1 MEEMI
6 KTKKCAK
13 CGNEY
18 PVTEFYKNNKHK
30 DGLQSYCKRCQNEVS
45 TESARRFSAK
55 KKSVIDKIETAE
67 HTTLFKVYGNP
78 KLAEFTP
85 RELMVELKSRGF
97 RWEYMLEPQRKI
109 MYDKLK

>member
-6 KTKKCAK
+6 KLKKCAK

-18 PVTEFYKNNKHK
+18 PVTEFYKNIKNK
-30 DGLQSYCKRCQNEVS
+30 DGLQSYCKKCKAEVAK
-45 TESARRFSAK
+45 EYARRFADK
-55 KKSVIDKIETAE
+55 KQSVIEKVGTAE
-67 HTTLFKVYGNP
+67 HTTLIKVYGNP

-85 RELMVELKSRGF
+85 RELMIELKARGF

>member
-18 PVTEFYKNNKHK
+18 PVTEYYKNHRSK
-30 DGLQSYCKRCQNEVS
+30 DGLQSYCKRCHAE
-45 TESARRFSAK
+45 ESRKSAKRFSEK
-55 KKSVIDKIETAE
+55 KKDLIDRIDTAE
-67 HTTLFKVYGNP
+67 HATLLKVYGNP

-85 RELMVELKSRGF
+85 RELMVELKARGF

>member
-6 KTKKCAK
+6 KLKKCAK

-18 PVTEFYKNNKHK
+18 PVTEFYKNNKNK
-30 DGLQSYCKRCQNEVS
+30 DGLQSYCKKCHADMARDYAKRKSS
-45 TESARRFSAK
+45 TDR
-55 KKSVIDKIETAE
+55 VETAE
-67 HTTLFKVYGNP
+67 HTTLIKVYGNP

-85 RELMVELKSRGF
+85 RELMIELKARGF

>member
-1 MEEMI
+1 MEETI
-6 KTKKCAK
+6 KLKKCAK

-18 PVTEFYKNNKHK
+18 PVTEYYKNSKNK
-30 DGLQSYCKRCQNEVS
+30 DGLQSYCKSCHAAAAR
-45 TESARRFSAK
+45 ESSKRFSEK
-55 KKSVIDKIETAE
+55 RKDLIDRVETAE
-67 HTTLFKVYGNP
+67 HTTLIKVYGNP

-85 RELMVELKSRGF
+85 RELMVELKARGF

>member
-6 KTKKCAK
+6 KLKKCAK

-18 PVTEFYKNNKHK
+18 PATEFYKNNKNK
-30 DGLQSYCKRCQNEVS
+30 DGLQSYCKRCQAEVAK
-45 TESARRFSAK
+45 ESAKRFADK
-55 KKSVIDKIETAE
+55 KKSLIDRVETAE
-67 HTTLFKVYGNP
+67 HTTLIKVYGNP

-85 RELMVELKSRGF
+85 RELMVELKARGF

>member
-6 KTKKCAK
+6 KLKKCAK

-18 PVTEFYKNNKHK
+18 PVTEYYKNRKNK
-30 DGLQSYCKRCQNEVS
+30 DGLQSYCKKCHAEVAK
-45 TESARRFSAK
+45 ESAKRFSDK
-55 KKSVIDKIETAE
+55 KQSMMDRLETAE
-67 HTTLFKVYGNP
+67 HTTLIKVYGNP

-85 RELMVELKSRGF
+85 RELMVELKARGF

>member
-18 PVTEFYKNNKHK
+18 PVTEYYKNHKNK
-30 DGLQSYCKRCQNEVS
+30 DGLQSYCKSCHAEA
-45 TESARRFSAK
+45 AREAAR
-55 KKSVIDKIETAE
+55 KKSSVDRVESVE
-67 HTTLFKVYGNP
+67 HTTLIKVYGNP
-78 KLAEFTP
+78 KLSEFTP
-85 RELMVELKSRGF
+85 RELMVELKARGF